1 MEVVLIG
8 SGGCMRE
15 LAWQMMEYDIVQEKW
30 DIVGYI
36 DINRPIDGHGVS
48 VGGRCIPY
56 LGDDSYFEKLR
67 EPVNVVASIG
77 SSKERKRIVKK
88 LKKNPLVKFP
98 NVVLSNVH
106 ISEDS
111 NFFKYAEGG
120 IISMDCRI
128 STNVRMGDFV
138 FMNIGSMICH
148 DGIIGEFVTLGPD
161 VKLAGNVKVGKNT
174 DIGIAAKVIQG
185 VHIGEDVIIGA
196 GSVVI
201 KNVESGCRVAGVPG
215 KEIGIK

>member
-1 MEVVLIG
+1 
-8 SGGCMRE
+8 MRE
-15 LAWQMMEYDIVQEKW
+15 LAWQMMECNIVQEKW
-30 DIVGYI
+30 KILGYI
-36 DINRPIDGHGVS
+36 DINRPIDGYGVS

-88 LKKNPLVKFP
+88 LKKNPLLHFP
-98 NVVLSNVH
+98 NVVLGNVH

-111 NFFKYAEGG
+111 NLCRYTEGC
-120 IISMDCRI
+120 IISMDCRV
-128 STNVRMGDFV
+128 STNVSVSDFV
-138 FMNIGSMICH
+138 FMNIGSIICH

-161 VKLAGNVKVGKNT
+161 VKLAGAVKVGKNT

-185 VHIGEDVIIGA
+185 IHIGEDVIIGA

-201 KNVESGCRVAGVPG
+201 ENVESGCKVVGVPG
-215 KEIGIK
+215 KKIEIK